1 MTETSELRVTTFNAG
16 KVTHR
21 HDRDNG
27 GMFPSVC
34 GVAEWEG
41 KFHAFVGTGWGGG
54 IRGPAKATEAEALAD
69 IERIYDLEFG

>member
-1 MTETSELRVTTFNAG
+1 MPRPTRFNDGTITHGSE
-16 KVTHR
+16 
-21 HDRDNG
+21 RDNG
-27 GMFPSVC
+27 GMFPSMC

-54 IRGPAKATEAEALAD
+54 IRGPAKATEQEAVDD